1 MSKSHNME
9 FLPEDIIQ
17 NMQKNIY
24 HNYLYFKSY
33 SDINQNYLFIRNS
46 LISLIQKISS
56 KMNFKSQ
63 TYFLSIYYLD
73 LIFLKNKIPSIY
85 NENYELLALTCLVLA
100 AKHLENDP
108 TVPHLEYFVTTY
120 NIIIKQIMH
129 DAESKIIYNYSNISF
144 KDLMLSE
151 VIACKILNYKLNYFT
166 IYDFNSF
173 FFGHG
178 ILKIELLTDITDDS
192 KKRKNDT
199 EPYLDKNEDDDDELN
214 YINPAKVKKILEKIY
229 KKSRAFL
236 NNVVKNKICLK
247 YDSFLISIY
256 LMYKS
261 VESVII
267 KEYKTINEEK
277 ISDPY
282 YIEKKEEILRRKIS
296 QCFKDIMNDNYK
308 IDLDSMEEYQ
318 YLINDDEF
326 LKIFDPF
333 KYNNKIMLNNNKNEF
348 DISERL
354 DKIHR
359 KYQSNNIDVFQN
371 NNKLTYSGTIE
382 QKEFSPKKISHMK
395 IPSEKYNK
403 IRRLKILERLNKNT
417 RSSKNTFTRSFV
429 FSNSKENIS
438 HKNINTSINATNRH
452 KDILSK
458 SNYNVDIGDTQYFIN
473 SSKNIM
479 NNKTININEHND
491 KIIKYYKL
499 GNKINKYK
507 NDTSVIKDINVRHL
521 TIFDDDNSPSPFHK
535 LRKEKDIKINQKNVN
550 NSEVNN
556 IIKVENNYNRR
567 SINLSQNINK
577 TNQNDN
583 NSIVIKPYA
592 KKVIPKIEN
601 KNKKIININK
611 NSNLNNKNENKYINI
626 NNTIN
631 SIYKNRNIINIS
643 SNNLNIR
650 NSNIGKYKNN
660 LLENKIC
667 NTIGDQ
673 TEDSTNINPNYKKI
687 NLYKYKKTKDNGI
700 ISTNKFKNVP
710 LLKSNIKKLSMSV
723 NKLKINGV
731 SNEHKFNKRLFLG
744 MHKTPMKTENKLKSA
759 LKRNIGVK
767 RDNNNSIIN
776 NSPENSAEGPY
787 KDKENNVNKN
797 DNNNKDYSSIEVSS
811 KKCFTLKDIESNK
824 KIIKRKN
831 EINDNINNSNNDLI
845 KIEKKNNDIS
855 SSSEDE
861 EYNDEKDNNFKI
873 NNNKKN
879 KYGDISYNY
888 INGKVKKYNIKNF
901 LDDMKKHHKNEKNI
915 PKIELIQINKKKSP
929 TIVINNNINVNF
941 AHKSIDISRPLP
953 KMHNYKIK

>member
-33 SDINQNYLFIRNS
+33 SEINQNYLFIRNS
-46 LISLIQKISS
+46 LISLIQKISN

-178 ILKIELLTDITDDS
+178 ILKIELLTDITDDF

-199 EPYLDKNEDDDDELN
+199 EPYFDKNEDDDDEELN

-261 VESVII
+261 VESVIL
-267 KEYKTINEEK
+267 KEYKTINDEK
-277 ISDPY
+277 TPDPF

-333 KYNNKIMLNNNKNEF
+333 KYNNKLMLNNNKNEF

-354 DKIHR
+354 KKIHR
-359 KYQSNNIDVFQN
+359 KYQSNNLDVLEKKHK
-371 NNKLTYSGTIE
+371 NKNKNTKPE
-382 QKEFSPKKISHMK
+382 KMEKKEFSPKKISHMK

-417 RSSKNTFTRSFV
+417 KSSKNSFTKSFL
-429 FSNSKENIS
+429 FTKDEIPNNDI
-438 HKNINTSINATNRH
+438 KN
-452 KDILSK
+452 KDNLNK
-458 SNYNVDIGDTQYFIN
+458 SNYNKDYKEFFTQNN
-473 SSKNIM
+473 STKNIVK
-479 NNKTININEHND
+479 NKKININDNND
-491 KIIKYYKL
+491 ALFDSYKL
-499 GNKINKYK
+499 GNKTKQYQ
-507 NDTSVIKDINVRHL
+507 NDTSYMNEINQNIKYT
-521 TIFDDDNSPSPFHK
+521 TIFDEKYLHKFEKKNEIINLHKNNKDNSDITYTEFNLETNIK
-535 LRKEKDIKINQKNVN
+535 NKEIKKRNILYKKDKKGN
-550 NSEVNN
+550 N
-556 IIKVENNYNRR
+556 
-567 SINLSQNINK
+567 
-577 TNQNDN
+577 NDN
-583 NSIVIKPYA
+583 SSITIKPYS
-592 KKVIPKIEN
+592 KKVIQKIEK
-601 KNKKIININK
+601 KNKKIININNRNNNNLIK
-611 NSNLNNKNENKYINI
+611 KYENNNSNINRSLNNPNI
-626 NNTIN
+626 NNNIN
-631 SIYKNRNIINIS
+631 NITS
-643 SNNLNIR
+643 SELDFR
-650 NSNIGKYKNN
+650 NSNADKYKNN
-660 LLENKIC
+660 LLDNNYNNSIEIQKEYLSNA
-667 NTIGDQ
+667 NTKY
-673 TEDSTNINPNYKKI
+673 SRLNLNNIKKS
-687 NLYKYKKTKDNGI
+687 KDNVYNL
-700 ISTNKFKNVP
+700 TKEYKNKHIPFIKNDV
-710 LLKSNIKKLSMSV
+710 KKLSMSV
-723 NKLKINGV
+723 SKIKVNGV
-731 SNEHKFNKRLFLG
+731 SNKHKFNKKLFFL
-744 MHKTPMKTENKLKSA
+744 MHKTPMKNEKNLKNA

-767 RDNNNSIIN
+767 RDNNINLILSKNNSRDNSIEESSKEKDNTNIDNNNDYSCIKLRNRRIIKIKNDIN
-776 NSPENSAEGPY
+776 GNIN
-787 KDKENNVNKN
+787 N
-797 DNNNKDYSSIEVSS
+797 DNNN
-811 KKCFTLKDIESNK
+811 
-824 KIIKRKN
+824 
-831 EINDNINNSNNDLI
+831 LI
-845 KIEKKNNDIS
+845 KIEDKRKDELS
-855 SSSEDE
+855 SSTSENE
-861 EYNDEKDNNFKI
+861 ECREDIIENNE
-873 NNNKKN
+873 NNNYKLRINKNGEN
-879 KYGDISYNY
+879 KYKYV
-888 INGKVKKYNIKNF
+888 NGKSRRYKIKKILDNYDKIDKN
-901 LDDMKKHHKNEKNI
+901 M
-915 PKIELIQINKKKSP
+915 PKIELFHINKKKSP
-929 TIVINNNINVNF
+929 TIVINNNINVNIEP
-941 AHKSIDISRPLP
+941 KIGVIRPVSKLS
-953 KMHNYKIK
+953 NYNVK